1 MNLPMTSTPD
11 TAEGTDAFRQL
22 ELAAAISK
30 RAHSGQYRRDGI
42 TPYIEHVMDV
52 GVRVHDFGGDMQ
64 ALAVAWLHDV
74 LEDTKE
80 TEHSLEQAGVSPEII
95 VAVRAL
101 THRDIS
107 YESYIREVRDDV
119 NYRVPL
125 VKLADIISNL
135 ADKPTPRQ
143 VRKYG
148 EALGVLTSEMTSLKK
163 FSPFTGNT
171 K

>member
-1 MNLPMTSTPD
+1 
-11 TAEGTDAFRQL
+11 
-22 ELAAAISK
+22 
-30 RAHSGQYRRDGI
+30 
-42 TPYIEHVMDV
+42 
-52 GVRVHDFGGDMQ
+52 MQ